1 MPPEPGL
8 SPSRASDF
16 AQCPLLYR
24 LRTIDKLPE
33 PPQRA
38 TTLGTLV
45 HAVLERLFDLPPARR
60 TPDGA
65 NELLHPEWE
74 RLVAKDSAIADLVSD
89 SADAAQFFDDARARL
104 GMYFTLE
111 TPERLAPAGREL
123 RLDAS
128 LDGGPAVRGV
138 VDRMDVAPDGA
149 IRIIDY
155 KSGAT
160 PRAGY
165 GQQAEFQMRFYAMLV
180 ERSHGTRPSLLRL
193 LYLRD
198 GGVKE
203 LTPTDADV
211 AADEAQVRDTWSDIQ
226 RRSLEGHFPARP
238 SRLCSW
244 CAFQSS
250 CPEFGGI
257 LPPLDADAAERVTG
271 VRPDNPSTSAPREPS
286 N

>member
-1 MPPEPGL
+1 MLPEPGL

-38 TTLGTLV
+38 TTLGTVV
-45 HAVLERLFDLPPARR
+45 HAVLERLFDLPPAQR
-60 TPDGA
+60 TRDAA
-65 NELLHPEWE
+65 NDLLQPEWK
-74 RLVAKDSAIADLVSD
+74 RLVNREPAVAELVKD
-89 SADAAQFFDDARARL
+89 SADAAQFFDDARARV

-111 TPERLAPAGREL
+111 NPERLAPAGREL
-123 RLDAS
+123 RLDAA
-128 LDGGPAVRGV
+128 LEGGPALRGV
-138 VDRMDVAPDGA
+138 VDRMDVSPDGA

-180 ERSHGTRPSLLRL
+180 ERSQGTRPSLMRL

-203 LTPTDADV
+203 LEPTDADL
-211 AADEAQVRDTWSDIQ
+211 AAVEAQVRDTWADIQ
-226 RRSLEGHFPARP
+226 RRSSAGNFPARP

-244 CAFQSS
+244 CSFQSA
-250 CPEFGGI
+250 CPEFGGT
-257 LPPLDADAAERVTG
+257 LPNLDADAAERVTG
-271 VRPDNPSTSAPREPS
+271 VRPAGAP
-286 N
+286 

>member
-1 MPPEPGL
+1 MLPEPGL

-45 HAVLERLFDLPPARR
+45 HAVLERLFDLPPAER
-60 TPDGA
+60 TRDGA
-65 NELLHPEWE
+65 KDLLLPEWK
-74 RLVAKDSAIADLVSD
+74 RLVDREPAAAELVAD
-89 SADAAQFFDDARARL
+89 SADAAQFFDDARARI

-111 TPERLAPAGREL
+111 NPERLEPAGREL
-123 RLDAS
+123 RLDAT
-128 LDGGPAVRGV
+128 LQGGPALRGV
-138 VDRMDVAPDGA
+138 VDRMDVSPDGA

-155 KSGAT
+155 KSGAS

-180 ERSHGTRPSLLRL
+180 ERSQGTRPSVMRL

-203 LTPTDADV
+203 LTPTDADL
-211 AADEAQVRDTWSDIQ
+211 AAVEAQVRDTWSDIQ
-226 RRSLEGHFPARP
+226 QRSSTGHFPARP

-244 CAFQSS
+244 CSFQSA
-250 CPEFGGI
+250 CPEFGGT
-257 LPPLDADAAERVTG
+257 LPSLDPDTAERVTG
-271 VRPDNPSTSAPREPS
+271 VRPGNAERAPEGE
-286 N
+286 